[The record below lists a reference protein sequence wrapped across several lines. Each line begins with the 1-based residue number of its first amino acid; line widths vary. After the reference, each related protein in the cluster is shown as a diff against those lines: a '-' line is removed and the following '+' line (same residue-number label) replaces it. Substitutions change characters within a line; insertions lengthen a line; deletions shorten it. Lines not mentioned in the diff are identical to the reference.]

1 MVASLENDI
10 AFLSK
15 HEHFARFINV
25 IKQRREDAIA
35 RLRGSSPEKVM
46 QISGEIS
53 AYDDILQDA
62 NYEDLLKKWHAYVE

>member
-10 AFLSK
+10 AVLSK
-15 HEHFARFINV
+15 HEHLARFINV

-35 RLRGSSPEKVM
+35 RLRGSSPEQVM

>member
-1 MVASLENDI
+1 MASLENDI
-10 AFLSK
+10 AVLSK

-35 RLRGSSPEKVM
+35 RLRGSSPEQVM

>member
-1 MVASLENDI
+1 VISPESDI

-15 HEHFARFINV
+15 YEHFARFVNTV
-25 IKQRREDAIA
+25 RQRREASIA
-35 RLRGSSPEKVM
+35 RLRGASTNEVM

-62 NYEDLLKKWHAYVE
+62 NYEDLLKKWQGHVE

>member
-1 MVASLENDI
+1 MVKSLENDI
-10 AFLSK
+10 RTLSQ

-25 IKQRREDAIA
+25 IKQRRESSIG
-35 RLRGSSPEKVM
+35 RLRNSSPEEVM

-62 NYEDLLKKWHAYVE
+62 DYEVLLKKWHEHVD